1 MRSNWNFIKGLFLL
15 GLVVFLYAFS
25 SFKNNSRPVTSV
37 NVQFTGEDN
46 VFITS
51 ETVNKLL
58 IQSQEKP
65 YFLPKEGI
73 FLKDRGEYSWET
85 ETRKPAAPARMRVL
99 CQPRSAKAPMVPH
112 TGAQRKTLSCSI
124 NCASSSGWLEGRL
137 SIPIT
142 VSHTWASV

>member
-73 FLKDRGEYSWET
+73 DLKEMEFLLESNAMIK
-85 ETRKPAAPARMRVL
+85 
-99 CQPRSAKAPMVPH
+99 SAD
-112 TGAQRKTLSCSI
+112 
-124 NCASSSGWLEGRL
+124 
-137 SIPIT
+137 
-142 VSHTWASV
+142 